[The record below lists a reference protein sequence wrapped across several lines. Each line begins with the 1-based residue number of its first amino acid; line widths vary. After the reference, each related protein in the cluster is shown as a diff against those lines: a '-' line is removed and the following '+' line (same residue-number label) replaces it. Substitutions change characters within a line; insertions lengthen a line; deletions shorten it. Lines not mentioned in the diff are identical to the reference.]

1 MEEAVLAVLV
11 LTTCVLLLASLP
23 FWLPERIVALRMRLF
38 ARLNGDEGIPVPGD
52 LVGAA
57 QFKEVYSH
65 PAANGR
71 SRGAGLS
78 DLFWYWLS
86 PGAEIHQEHLE
97 AEERYEE
104 IARTTRRI
112 LTMPR
117 EQAEAL
123 AGRCSA
129 RTLGGIRRARLVRL
143 RDLMMPVWAEFY
155 YEVVFGERCPPEAR
169 ALIVDN
175 ADDVVTALKC
185 CGLRHMDRRDRLTR
199 YLVGRLE
206 AGGLPHEL
214 PSDLS
219 LRERALYLQGTFF
232 NTAIVQTSEAVAH
245 LLMVLAQHPETQAR
259 AVRDDRYLD
268 RVIEET
274 FRLYPLFGIA
284 HRITTGEIA
293 VSNGVTLPE
302 GSVLCFDYPAFHR
315 TGFDDPDRFD
325 PSRWET
331 LSRRDTNHIPFGVAA
346 NRPCP
351 AWRLAPITIKVAA
364 RELVTRFALA
374 TSASHTRSMPNRG
387 PCLLVPR
394 DRMPGPRPAPPAYR
408 TPGPRPAPPAYRMPG
423 PGPAPLAYLWLRD
436 RWEDLARSVVQ
447 LVLGTYMVWD
457 ARRQRLCQRHFEALE
472 QDSAEHLPVS
482 ADGP

>member
-1 MEEAVLAVLV
+1 MLPVLV
-11 LTTCVLLLASLP
+11 LTLCVLVVVSLP
-23 FWLPERIVALRMRLF
+23 LWLPKGVVALRMRVF
-38 ARLNGDEGIPVPGD
+38 AHLNGHEGIPVPGD

-86 PGAEIHQEHLE
+86 PGAELHQEHLE
-97 AEERYEE
+97 AGDRYEE
-104 IARTTRRI
+104 IAHTTRRI
-112 LTMPR
+112 LSVPR
-117 EQAEAL
+117 TRAEAL
-123 AGRCSA
+123 AERCSA
-129 RTLGGIRRARLVRL
+129 RALNGIHGTRLVRL
-143 RDLMMPVWAEFY
+143 RDLMMPAWAEFY
-155 YEVVFGERCPPEAR
+155 YEVVFGERCPPKAR
-169 ALIVDN
+169 DLIVDN

-199 YLVGRLE
+199 FLIDRLE

-214 PSDLS
+214 PADLS
-219 LRERALYLQGTFF
+219 TRERALYLQGTFF

-245 LLMVLAQHPETQAR
+245 LLMVLAQHPEAQTR

-268 RVIEET
+268 QVIEET

-284 HRITTGEIA
+284 HRITTGEIT
-293 VSNGVTLPE
+293 VSDGVTLPS
-302 GSVLCFDYPAFHR
+302 GSVLCFNYPAFHR
-315 TGFDDPDRFD
+315 VGFEDPDRFD

-331 LSRRDTNHIPFGVAA
+331 LSVRDANHIPFGVAS

-351 AWRLAPITIKVAA
+351 AWRLAPITMRVAA
-364 RELVTRFALA
+364 RETLKRFALY

-387 PCLLVPR
+387 PCLLAPR
-394 DRMPGPRPAPPAYR
+394 DGSRRPRH
-408 TPGPRPAPPAYRMPG
+408 
-423 PGPAPLAYLWLRD
+423 APLAYLWLRD
-436 RWEDLARSVVQ
+436 RWEDLTRSVVQ
-447 LVLGTYMVWD
+447 LVLGTYMVRD
-457 ARRQRLCQRHFEALE
+457 ARRQRLCQRHFDARKR
-472 QDSAEHLPVS
+472 DPGAVEHLPTA

>member
-1 MEEAVLAVLV
+1 VRLPLAARAESRSDLEEDVLAVLV
-11 LTTCVLLLASLP
+11 LATCVVLLASLP
-23 FWLPERIVALRMRLF
+23 FWLPKGIVALRMRLF

-57 QFKEVYSH
+57 HFKEVYSH

-71 SRGAGLS
+71 SRGAALS

-86 PGAEIHQEHLE
+86 PGAELHQEHLE
-97 AEERYEE
+97 PGERYEE

-112 LTMPR
+112 LAVPR

-123 AGRCSA
+123 AARCSVRA
-129 RTLGGIRRARLVRL
+129 LGGIRGARLVRL
-143 RDLMMPVWAEFY
+143 RDLMMPLWAEFY

-169 ALIVDN
+169 ALIVAN

-185 CGLRHMDRRDRLTR
+185 CGLRHMGRRDRLTR
-199 YLVGRLE
+199 FLVDRLE

-214 PSDLS
+214 PAALT

-245 LLMVLAQHPETQAR
+245 LLMVMAQHPETQAR
-259 AVRDDRYLD
+259 AVREDRYLD
-268 RVIEET
+268 RVVEET
-274 FRLYPLFGIA
+274 FRLYPLFGVA

-293 VSNGVTLPE
+293 ASNGVTLPE
-302 GSVLCFDYPAFHR
+302 GSVLCFNYPAFHR
-315 TGFDDPDRFD
+315 VGFDHPDRFD

-331 LSRRDTNHIPFGVAA
+331 LSARDANHIPFGVAA
-346 NRPCP
+346 NRSCP
-351 AWRLAPITIKVAA
+351 AWRLAPITVKVAA
-364 RELVTRFALA
+364 RELLTRFALS

-387 PCLLVPR
+387 PCLLVPL
-394 DRMPGPRPAPPAYR
+394 DRSRAPR
-408 TPGPRPAPPAYRMPG
+408 
-423 PGPAPLAYLWLRD
+423 APLAYLWVRD

-472 QDSAEHLPVS
+472 RDSGPAEHLPVS